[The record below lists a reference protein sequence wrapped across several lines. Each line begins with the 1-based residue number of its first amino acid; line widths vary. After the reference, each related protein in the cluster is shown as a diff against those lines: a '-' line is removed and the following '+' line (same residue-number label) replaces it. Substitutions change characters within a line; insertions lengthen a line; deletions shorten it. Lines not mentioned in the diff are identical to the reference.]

1 VREISN
7 VVVDNKNYSPFDTG
21 ASAVLLHGFG
31 ERAHSRQLAVV
42 ESTV

>member
-21 ASAVLLHGFG
+21 ASTVLLHGL
-31 ERAHSRQLAVV
+31 ERELTLDNSPL
-42 ESTV
+42 